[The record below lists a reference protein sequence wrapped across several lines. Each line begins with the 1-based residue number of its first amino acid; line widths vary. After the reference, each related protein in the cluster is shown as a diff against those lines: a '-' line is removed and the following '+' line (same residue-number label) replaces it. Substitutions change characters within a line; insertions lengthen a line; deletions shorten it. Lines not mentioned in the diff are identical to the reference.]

1 MQKKIIENKGKAVI
15 YARYSSDRQREE
27 SIEGQL
33 RVCEDFAQKNDLMV
47 VDTYID
53 RALTARTDRRPAFQ
67 KMIADCKKRQFEYI
81 LVYKLNRFSRNRYD
95 SAVYK
100 HKIAQYGVKVLSA
113 MERITDDPSGILLE
127 SLIEGIAEYYS
138 VELAENVLRGMK
150 ENALEGKANG
160 RLPLGYQKGPDG
172 KVIIDPSTAPAVKL
186 IFKGTAAGK
195 RMKVIAEE
203 LNAAGYKNASG
214 RPYNPNSFAALI
226 RNKKY
231 IGMYQWADTELEGVI
246 PALID
251 KATWEKANGVL
262 NSRKHK
268 SNRIRSDQYLL
279 TGRLVCGS
287 CGSVYVGKSGTSHRG
302 TTYQYYCCS
311 NRIKRKGCK
320 GKNFR
325 QDQLESW
332 LAAETIRTLNH
343 PDIIR
348 QLSNQILAVQKSLE
362 TEKDPLIDGL
372 SAELKEYQK
381 RLANSIKAIESG
393 IISDTISANIQQYEE
408 KIKILEKQLARAK
421 LKQQPF
427 TLTASHVEF
436 FLSALLDGDPKDQE
450 YRTKLLDILVSRVVL
465 YPNKAEVFYR
475 YQKELPSLPNP
486 VIIREER
493 GSNGNQLV
501 GPLGFEPRT
510 NRL

>member
-1 MQKKIIENKGKAVI
+1 MQKKIIDNKGKAVI

-33 RVCEDFAQKNDLMV
+33 RVCEEFAEKNNLQV
-47 VDTYID
+47 IETYID
-53 RALTARTDRRPAFQ
+53 RALTARTDRRPSFQ
-67 KMIADCKKRQFEYI
+67 KMIADCKKKQFEYI

-138 VELAENVLRGMK
+138 AELAENVHRGMK

-160 RLPLGYQKGPDG
+160 RLPLGYQKGSDG
-172 KVIIDPSTAPAVKL
+172 KVIVDPATVHAVKA
-186 IFKGTAAGK
+186 IFNGTAAGK
-195 RMKVIAEE
+195 RMKAIAAE
-203 LNAAGYKNASG
+203 LNEAGYKNAFG
-214 RPYNPNSFAALI
+214 RPYVPSSFAAII

-231 IGMYQWADTELEGVI
+231 IGTYQWADTEVEGVL

-251 KATWEKANGVL
+251 NATFEKANEVL
-262 NSRKHK
+262 DSRKRK
-268 SNRIRSDQYLL
+268 SNRVRSDQYLL
-279 TGRLVCGS
+279 TGRLVCGD
-287 CGSVYVGKSGTSHRG
+287 CGASYVGKSGTGRLGHP
-302 TTYQYYCCS
+302 YPYYCCA
-311 NRIKRKGCK
+311 NRIKRKGCTA
-320 GKNFR
+320 KNFR
-325 QDQLESW
+325 QDKLETW
-332 LAAETIRTLNH
+332 LAVETVKALNH
-343 PDIIR
+343 PEVIQ
-348 QLSNQILAVQKSLE
+348 QLSTQILDAQKRLKS
-362 TEKDPLIDGL
+362 EKDPLIDGL
-372 SAELKEYQK
+372 AAEIKDYQK

-393 IISDTISANIQQYEE
+393 IFSKTISANIKDYEE
-408 KIKILEKQLARAK
+408 KIKALEKQLSRAK

-427 TLTASHVEF
+427 TLTADHIEF
-436 FLSALLDGDPKDQE
+436 FLTALLQGNPEDQM
-450 YRTKLLDILVSRVVL
+450 YRNNLLDVLVSRVVL
-465 YPNKAEVFYR
+465 YPNRAEVFYR
-475 YQKELPSLPNP
+475 YKKELPSLPNP

-493 GSNGNQLV
+493 GSNGTQLV